1 MSIEFEYKYML
12 SLNILKDLELIPFKE
27 TYQIRQGYLPSD
39 NFSNTIRVRSLKKDK
54 QEKWVLTFKQKIPN
68 TFKVIELE
76 QELDKSDAMI
86 LWKMCDRKLKKIRLE
101 LEHNGLLWELDL
113 LKNGKKIYFAQLE
126 IELEFGSKPPEIP
139 DCFSKHILYKV
150 PLTDERFSNKKL
162 SDVDYA
168 KKLYKN
174 FKNGV

>member
-1 MSIEFEYKYML
+1 MV
-12 SLNILKDLELIPFKE
+12 SLDILKNLRTDLFKK

-39 NFSNTIRVRSLKKDK
+39 SYLNTIRIRSLKETA
-54 QEKWVLTFKQKIPN
+54 QEEQWVLTFKQKIPN

-76 QELDKSDAMI
+76 QELEKSDAMI
-86 LWKMCDRKLKKIRLE
+86 LWKMCDRKLKKTRME
-101 LEHNGLLWELDL
+101 FEENGILWELDL

-126 IELEFGSKPPEIP
+126 VELEFGSKPPEIP
-139 DCFSKHILYKV
+139 NCFSKHILYKV